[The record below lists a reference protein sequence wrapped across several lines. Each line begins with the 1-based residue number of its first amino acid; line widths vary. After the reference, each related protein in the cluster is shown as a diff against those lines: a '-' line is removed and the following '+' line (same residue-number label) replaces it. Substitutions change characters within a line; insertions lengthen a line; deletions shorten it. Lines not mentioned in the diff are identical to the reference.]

1 MTAEEVKNTL
11 LGSVLEVYGY
21 WGGAGRAGRDA
32 LSLPVGF
39 ALQQKGAN
47 LSLSLPRTMVIISS
61 VF

>member
-11 LGSVLEVYGY
+11 LGSVRLLG
-21 WGGAGRAGRDA
+21 GRAGREA